1 MGRESRSGIPPMK
14 NTPSDPK
21 TYKRM
26 GGVQVDPCGCP
37 DKSKILTDI
46 SLDDLSAKEFRWY
59 WVDFDSPFDEEA
71 ALLRTYF
78 RFDDLSIDDCLERL
92 ERPKVDFY
100 DTYNFLFFMLWRKRR
115 WNPLNWTYLS
125 AGITLLPF
133 INNRLRRSRLPAGGS
148 WICSSCPT

>member
-1 MGRESRSGIPPMK
+1 MIHAVAQTTTSE
-14 NTPSDPK
+14 
-21 TYKRM
+21 
-26 GGVQVDPCGCP
+26 
-37 DKSKILTDI
+37 ILTDI

-78 RFDDLSIDDCLERL
+78 RFDDLSSMIAWNGWNVQKLI
-92 ERPKVDFY
+92 F
-100 DTYNFLFFMLWRKRR
+100 TIHTIFLFFMLWRKRR

-133 INNRLRRSRLPAGGS
+133 INELRWRYGYFIVLGIMVGIGIAMFLWFKRKG
-148 WICSSCPT
+148 WFDMKK